1 MTQFSRGLPGYS
13 NEGATSSLG
22 EILGIAMEEG
32 LAVEAMGEAL
42 KQLQDEAAEDETEE
56 DDIEQGSDEGKA
68 ELNSPEEGTDE
79 DTTAEPVQPDHDGS
93 SRTAGVREGIG
104 RPQWNLLLRGPRRG
118 CPGNQK
124 HGADEVARF
133 TGC

>member
-68 ELNSPEEGTDE
+68 ELNPGI
-79 DTTAEPVQPDHDGS
+79 ARGGS
-93 SRTAGVREGIG
+93 DKG
-104 RPQWNLLLRGPRRG
+104 RHPHRLL
-118 CPGNQK
+118 
-124 HGADEVARF
+124 A
-133 TGC
+133 